1 MGPLPP
7 PSTDK
12 GSCLLSCGFFPP
24 PRALRGFSHT
34 RCGIVTPLGAKREA
48 DKQAWSHL
56 LSGLK
61 RAPSYLSSQLSHPP
75 RSLGAHRGPTGGP
88 RSQGSALQRQQL
100 GSTVKTQSLLET
112 RSPGWL
118 SGYVFVFILF
128 IYFKFCQTLCR
139 LLKVSDL
146 FIFLCANDTFV
157 IFYFNTIVSQY
168 NLGGFNPI
176 FCV

>member
-75 RSLGAHRGPTGGP
+75 RSLGAHRGPTGGQPEAHAHRDPHCNANNWDP
-88 RSQGSALQRQQL
+88 RWKPSHCWKQDHPDGSLDTFL
-100 GSTVKTQSLLET
+100 F
-112 RSPGWL
+112 
-118 SGYVFVFILF
+118 YF
-128 IYFKFCQTLCR
+128 IYLFQILSNFMQTAESQWPFYIFMCQWHICY
-139 LLKVSDL
+139 LL
-146 FIFLCANDTFV
+146 F
-157 IFYFNTIVSQY
+157 
-168 NLGGFNPI
+168 
-176 FCV
+176 